1 MKWYAFTAVC
11 FAVIGLMITVG
22 ITNAGTASVTVT
34 VTLAECSDSI
44 DNDGDFLTDYPNDT
58 ECDSGTDNSENIA
71 GTETHATSTIETSGG
86 SFSFDNA
93 DSLAVDFT
101 FQNGFHGSS
110 VRLFVNSY
118 ATSSFESSKP
128 APSGKSFVGK
138 TYDIILYENASPNN
152 SIATTSKAITIVM
165 QYLDSDVS
173 SIDESN
179 VLPYRWSTSTS
190 AWAIISGSSLD
201 TSNNKVT
208 FSTTDFSSFSL
219 LGTNLSEFQCSDGID
234 NDGDG
239 KIDYPSDPGCSSTTD
254 DNETDPQQAPGGGGG
269 GGATITAPPQVT
281 FSGLAYPGSKVTIL
295 KDAQVAA
302 VTIAGPDAKFKAGLS
317 KLSTGNYN
325 FGIWAADTSGRRSVT
340 HTFALSVK
348 PGSSVT
354 VSGIFLP
361 PTISI
366 DKSEVRKG
374 DVLGIAGQ
382 SAPEANV
389 SLIVHS
395 HSIVKK
401 VTVDKS
407 GAWFYKLDTTELEYG
422 KHSTQAKSETENDIS
437 SLSQLLLFKV
447 GTKNKKAIP
456 LAVVELKGDVNSDE
470 KVNLVDFSIAAY
482 WYKRPSP
489 PSAVD
494 LNDDGKVDLVDFSI
508 MAYWWTG

>member
-1 MKWYAFTAVC
+1 MKWYALTAVC
-11 FAVIGLMITVG
+11 FAAIGLIITVG

-34 VTLAECSDSI
+34 VTLAECSDGI

-58 ECDSGTDNSENIA
+58 ECDSSTDDSENVT
-71 GTETHATSTIETSGG
+71 GTETHTTSTITTGGG
-86 SFSFDNA
+86 SHSFNNA
-93 DSLAVDFT
+93 DNLSIDFT
-101 FQNGFHGSS
+101 FPDGFHG
-110 VRLFVNSY
+110 VDIRLFANSY
-118 ATSSFESSKP
+118 ASEFFESSKP
-128 APSGKSFVGK
+128 APSGKGFVGE
-138 TYDIILYENASPNN
+138 TYDIILYDNASPHN

-173 SIDESN
+173 SIDESS

-190 AWAIISGSSLD
+190 AWVVLSGSSLD

-208 FSTTDFSSFSL
+208 FSTANFSSLSL
-219 LGTNLSEFQCSDGID
+219 LGTNLSEFQCSDGVD

-239 KIDYPSDPGCSSTTD
+239 KIDYPADPGCSSTTD
-254 DNETDPQQAPGGGGG
+254 DNETDPQQAPSGGGG

-302 VTIAGPDAKFKAGLS
+302 VTVAGPNAKFKAGLS
-317 KLSTGNYN
+317 GLSTGNYN

-366 DKSEVRKG
+366 DKSEVRRG

-382 SAPEANV
+382 SAPEASV
-389 SLIVHS
+389 SLTVHS
-395 HSIVKK
+395 DSLVKK

-407 GAWFYKLDTTELEYG
+407 GAWFYKLDTTELTYG
-422 KHSTQAKSETENDIS
+422 DHSTQAKSETENDIS
-437 SLSQLLLFKV
+437 SLSQLLFFKV
-447 GTKNKKAIP
+447 GTRNKKAIP
-456 LAVVELKGDVNSDE
+456 LAVVQLKGDVNSDG
-470 KVNLVDFSIAAY
+470 KVNLVDFSITAY
-482 WYKRPSP
+482 WYKRLSP

-494 LNDDGKVDLVDFSI
+494 LNNDGKVDLVDFSI
-508 MAYWWTG
+508 MAYYWTG